1 MPRARRR
8 LPREVESLIESV
20 REPRIVIDTQYRVVA
35 ANRAYRDQYSSGEPV
50 VGGLCHEVSHGYAR
64 PCDEAGESCPMLA
77 AIASGHMERVIH
89 VHHTPRG
96 EEHVQVDLVPMRSD
110 AGQVS
115 FFIERMSTLPS
126 ARASSSSV
134 GLVGRSPAFTQM
146 LTLMA
151 RAAPTDTS
159 VLLLGET
166 GTGKEMVA
174 RAIHESS
181 PRAGQPFVAVDCSG
195 LAETLFE
202 SELFGHE
209 KGAFTGALA
218 RKTGLVEAA
227 AGGTLFLDEV
237 GDIPLGLQV
246 KLLRL
251 LETGAFRRV
260 GGVEPLHA
268 SFRLIAATHRDLARM
283 VREERFRSDLF
294 YRIAAFPVRLPP
306 LRERREDVPML
317 ASSLLSRLPAGRPT
331 VLSGSALECLARYDY
346 PGNIREL
353 RNILE
358 RASLLADG
366 EVIALDDL
374 PVDVRNSVPLAWQA
388 PEPALRSAER
398 KALQAALAAHEGS
411 RRALAQSL
419 GISERTLYRKLQRL
433 GISRDR

>member
-20 REPRIVIDTQYRVVA
+20 REPRIVIDTDYRIVA
-35 ANRAYRDQYSSGEPV
+35 ANRAYREQYSPGDSPV
-50 VGGLCHEVSHGYAR
+50 GRLCHEVSHGFPK
-64 PCDEAGESCPMLA
+64 PCDEAGESCPKRA
-77 AIASGHMERVIH
+77 AQASGHLERVIH

-96 EEHVQVDLVPMRSD
+96 EEHVQVDLVPMRNDS
-110 AGQVS
+110 GRIS
-115 FFIERMSTLPS
+115 FFIERMSAMPV
-126 ARASSSSV
+126 ARASTSSV

-146 LTLMA
+146 LTMIA
-151 RAAPTDTS
+151 RVAPTETS

-181 PRAGQPFVAVDCSG
+181 PRANRPFVAVDCSG

-218 RKTGLVEAA
+218 RKAGLVEAA

-260 GGVEPLHA
+260 GGLEPLHA
-268 SFRLIAATHRDLARM
+268 DFRLIAATHRDLSRL
-283 VREERFRSDLF
+283 VREERFRSDLY

-306 LRERREDVPML
+306 LRERREDIPLL
-317 ASSLLSRLPAGRPT
+317 AQSLLARQPAGRANA
-331 VLSGSALECLARYDY
+331 LSESAMACLGRYDY
-346 PGNIREL
+346 PGNVREL

-366 EVIALDDL
+366 NVIGVADL
-374 PVDVRNSVPLAWQA
+374 PAEVRDAA
-388 PEPALRSAER
+388 PPPEGGKEPPLRSAER
-398 KALQAALAAHEGS
+398 QALQAALDAHRGS
-411 RRALAQSL
+411 RRKLAESL
-419 GISERTLYRKLQRL
+419 GISERTLYRKLERL

>member
-1 MPRARRR
+1 MARALCR
-8 LPREVESLIESV
+8 LPHEVESLIESV

-50 VGGLCHEVSHGYAR
+50 VGRLCHEVSHGYDR
-64 PCDEAGESCPMLA
+64 PCDEAGESCPMHA
-77 AIASGHMERVIH
+77 ATASGHMERVIH

-96 EEHVQVDLVPMRSD
+96 DEHVQVDLVPMRGDS
-110 AGQVS
+110 GRVN
-115 FFIERMSTLPS
+115 FFIERMSALPS
-126 ARASSSSV
+126 AWASRSSV
-134 GLVGRSPAFTQM
+134 GLVGRSAAFTQM

-181 PRAGQPFVAVDCSG
+181 PRADQPFVAVDCSG

-306 LRERREDVPML
+306 LRERREDIPML
-317 ASSLLSRLPAGRPT
+317 AGSLLSRLPAGRPT
-331 VLSGSALECLARYDY
+331 VLSDAALDCLARYDY
-346 PGNIREL
+346 PGNVREL

-366 EVIALDDL
+366 EVIGLTDL
-374 PVDVRNSVPLAWQA
+374 PEDVRNAVPSPTHV
-388 PEPALRSAER
+388 PEPALRGAER
-398 KALQAALAAHEGS
+398 KALQAALAAHQGS
-411 RRALAQSL
+411 RRSLAQSL

-433 GISRDR
+433 GISGDR